1 MPHTIALFS
10 LAHFV
15 RVSLERSSEVC
26 SCVLNRLFM
35 ANGTKRRKET
45 RFPRFGT
52 LQTKKYC
59 GNYESHKIGFTLKL
73 SIQWKVSFKFS
84 MEFKMEAIFLNKTW
98 ILLPYEQLKVWN
110 KSIVV
115 AESCHNRCFICQA
128 SDVQVKS
135 SVIKLEQMFTVKIFK
150 KICLK
155 PKTHLPLIQLWLTRS
170 RSLFQSTFVT

>member
-59 GNYESHKIGFTLKL
+59 GNYESHKIGFPLKM
-73 SIQWKVSFKFS
+73 SIQWKCSFKFS
-84 MEFKMEAIFLNKTW
+84 MEFKMEANFFLNKTW
-98 ILLPYEQLKVWN
+98 I

-115 AESCHNRCFICQA
+115 AESYHSLCLINQG
-128 SDVQVKS
+128 SEVQVKS
-135 SVIKLEQMFTVKIFK
+135 SVILLEQMFTIKILK

-170 RSLFQSTFVT
+170 RSLFQSTFVTLFH